1 MIRPIHHYC
10 LVLMLPFLVLLSP
23 MAGLLPA
30 TVDPAV
36 RSSTFQEVNASVF
49 KAATYNIRY
58 DAAADTES
66 GNGWEIR
73 KKPVVELM
81 QKHGFDIVG
90 TQEGDAGQLADVLE
104 LMPGYAVTAYPYGG
118 KGDLH
123 NAAIF
128 YRKDLFEPL
137 DQGVFW
143 LSETPEQQSIGWDAS
158 DPRICQWVHLRD
170 QRNGKEFYFFNAHFY
185 WRNKEAKAQS
195 GPLIARKVSEI
206 AGDRPAFLVGDFN
219 STAETDQVRAIAQV
233 LDDAFDKTQIEPKG
247 SEDTNLGG
255 GNFIGPPKGR
265 IDYIFV
271 SPQIQVR
278 DYEVYADRYGSNR
291 YPSDHLPVACQVA
304 F

>member
-1 MIRPIHHYC
+1 MIRPIYQC
-10 LVLMLPFLVLLSP
+10 YLVLMLPFLALLMPVVEVVPVTVAPAESP
-23 MAGLLPA
+23 SSLPQ
-30 TVDPAV
+30 TVM
-36 RSSTFQEVNASVF
+36 SKF

-247 SEDTNLGG
+247 PEDTNLGG